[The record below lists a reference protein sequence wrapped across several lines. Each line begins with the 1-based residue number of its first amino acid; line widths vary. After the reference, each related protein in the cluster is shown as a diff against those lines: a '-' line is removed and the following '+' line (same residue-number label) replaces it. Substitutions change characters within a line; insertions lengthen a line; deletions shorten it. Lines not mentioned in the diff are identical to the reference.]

1 MGNKNIGE
9 MHPPSFAIETPDT
22 VTGIF
27 LSPNKQ
33 FVVIGVNNKNIRI
46 YDIENQEM
54 KIDVEGCCYS
64 KMTNNVI
71 NVAFNPDGSQMAYRW
86 EEGVRLLNMST
97 FEMEKEINNQHTWVS
112 VSYSPDGKFLAIGG
126 TKDLLS
132 IYDLSKDTSMAL
144 IKQVEARI
152 HQHIKKKKGV

>member
-1 MGNKNIGE
+1 MGNKNVGE
-9 MHPPSFAIETPDT
+9 MYPPSFSIETPDT

-46 YDIENQEM
+46 YDVESQEM
-54 KIDVEGCCYS
+54 KKDIEGCCYS

-71 NVAFNPDGSQMAYRW
+71 DVAFNPDGSQMVYRW
-86 EEGVRLLNMST
+86 DDGVRILNMST
-97 FEMEKEINNQHTWVS
+97 FEMEKEIDNQHTWVS
-112 VSYSPDGKFLAIGG
+112 ASYSPDGKFLAIGG

-132 IYDLSKDTSMAL
+132 IYDLSKDTSVAL
-144 IKQVEARI
+144 IKQVEGRI
-152 HQHIKKKKGV
+152 YQHV